1 MIKKIL
7 LSIGLLLILAV
18 AALLIFAPTQVDRS
32 MNKVVEHE
40 RYPISDRSQ
49 AFHNSLIV
57 GDWHADTLLWSRDL
71 SLENDYGHADIPR
84 LQKGNVGLQ
93 MFTTVTKSPSG
104 LNYEQNS
111 ADSRDNITTLALV
124 QRWPV
129 STWFSLT
136 ERALHQAQ
144 KLHTIAAKQK
154 DDLFIITSQQN
165 LSEWKRLR
173 ENNKQLIGGLI
184 GTEGSHALD
193 GKLENVDTLYQ
204 AGFRMM
210 SLQHFFDNKLGASL
224 HGISQTGLTEFGR
237 QVIKEMRTKNII
249 LDVSHSSEQVVR
261 EVLALNS
268 GPVVISH
275 TGFNG
280 HCEAQRNISD
290 NLMRGIAA
298 QGGLIAVGYWEN
310 VLCGSTL
317 SALADAL
324 EYGISLVGEDHVSL
338 GSDYDG
344 SIDALFDTSELGA
357 LTHELLE
364 RGLSEDQVRKV
375 MGGNMLRFL
384 EQNLPVKD

>member
-129 STWFSLT
+129 ST
-136 ERALHQAQ
+136 
-144 KLHTIAAKQK
+144 
-154 DDLFIITSQQN
+154 
-165 LSEWKRLR
+165 
-173 ENNKQLIGGLI
+173 
-184 GTEGSHALD
+184 
-193 GKLENVDTLYQ
+193 
-204 AGFRMM
+204 
-210 SLQHFFDNKLGASL
+210 
-224 HGISQTGLTEFGR
+224 
-237 QVIKEMRTKNII
+237 
-249 LDVSHSSEQVVR
+249 
-261 EVLALNS
+261 
-268 GPVVISH
+268 
-275 TGFNG
+275 
-280 HCEAQRNISD
+280 
-290 NLMRGIAA
+290 
-298 QGGLIAVGYWEN
+298 
-310 VLCGSTL
+310 
-317 SALADAL
+317 
-324 EYGISLVGEDHVSL
+324 
-338 GSDYDG
+338 
-344 SIDALFDTSELGA
+344 
-357 LTHELLE
+357 
-364 RGLSEDQVRKV
+364 
-375 MGGNMLRFL
+375 
-384 EQNLPVKD
+384 